1 MKFIPAFVSAGM
13 RGMVSLCV
21 SICGNGGGEVG
32 RGSWKGKG
40 GGRLCGRTIALL
52 CVAVSFFGPD

>member
-40 GGRLCGRTIALL
+40 GGVCAD
-52 CVAVSFFGPD
+52 AP